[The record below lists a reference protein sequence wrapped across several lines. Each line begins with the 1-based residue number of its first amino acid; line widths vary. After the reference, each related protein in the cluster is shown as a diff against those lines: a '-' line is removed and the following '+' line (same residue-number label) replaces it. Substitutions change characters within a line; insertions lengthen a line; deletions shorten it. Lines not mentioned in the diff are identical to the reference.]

1 MGVIGQII
9 IEAGSC
15 GKIELSIGSRGVG
28 DVDWL
33 QCGDAFVKQ
42 PGRKQT
48 EHLRTLGFD
57 VEVLAA
63 QLQRHL
69 VHLLCVGVGRVVL
82 VGGIFLV
89 ELSQKCVAF
98 AVKGAWKLCFQ
109 LRNALQLLLFVL
121 RLLCQTFIQF
131 LQHLCRISGAVF
143 CANTAR
149 P

>member
-15 GKIELSIGSRGVG
+15 GKIELSIGGRGVG

-33 QCGDAFVKQ
+33 QRGDAFVKQ
-42 PGRKQT
+42 PSRKQAK
-48 EHLRTLGFD
+48 HLRTLGFD
-57 VEVLAA
+57 VEVLTA
-63 QLQRHL
+63 QLLRHL
-69 VHLLCVGVGRVVL
+69 AHLLCVGIGRVVL

-121 RLLCQTFIQF
+121 CLLCQTFIQF

-143 CANTAR
+143 CANTTR